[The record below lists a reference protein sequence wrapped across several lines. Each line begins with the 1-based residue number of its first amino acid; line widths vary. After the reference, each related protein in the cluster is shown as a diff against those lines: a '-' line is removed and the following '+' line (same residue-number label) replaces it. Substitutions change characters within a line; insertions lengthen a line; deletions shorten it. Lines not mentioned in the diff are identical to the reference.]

1 MSAGTVL
8 EELLQGREDPL
19 LSAAGISSSRATGA
33 IPLPEL
39 WPALV
44 NGRHDNFIV
53 GAHAVS
59 PLYASVLCGVDT
71 QAARLEAYFAAGA
84 SVDAPAEDGTTALM
98 VAFVTSQAATAELLL
113 RHGASVDVLDS
124 QLQPAAKYAAAS
136 VGRLPSWTPLV
147 DVRRQPPSSEQ
158 HPLLVDDVNDPAVAS
173 CVTALQLQG
182 K

>member
-1 MSAGTVL
+1 M
-8 EELLQGREDPL
+8 QGREDPL
-19 LSAAGISSSRATGA
+19 LSSAGIFSNRAIGA

-53 GAHAVS
+53 GVRAVS

-84 SVDAPAEDGTTALM
+84 SVDAPAVDGTTALM
-98 VAFVTSQAATAELLL
+98 VAFVTSQTATAELLL

-124 QLQPAAKYAAAS
+124 HSQPVAKYAAAS

-147 DVRRQPPSSEQ
+147 DVQRQPSSPE
-158 HPLLVDDVNDPAVAS
+158 HPLLVDDVNDSAVAS
-173 CVTALQLQG
+173 CVAALQLQG